1 MAEFKKLVITTK
13 GQALMAKLMSGAATA
28 QFTKISVSETAY
40 TDAQLEGLTSLSGIK
55 QSTPISKIIRT
66 NNVAVQVEGA
76 LTNTELA
83 AGYYMRTIGLFAIDP
98 DDGEIL
104 YAVTNASQ
112 AGYMPPYNGI
122 TVSGAFFKL
131 VTTVSNASNVTLEVD
146 PAAVATIGDVQDL
159 QKQISDLQA
168 YIGYT
173 DDDIF
178 GVEADF
184 TNRKF
189 TRLAGSVN
197 RTPGASFNTVNAFGG
212 RRRCIVTDDGKVLA
226 YYGEPG
232 YVENG
237 ALTQA
242 ITIGEETYPVGTAV
256 QVMVEQPK
264 FYYKVVPLKLDK
276 IENGKGYHLRKAR
289 YYVSDTKKAGFKL
302 HPAFIHAQN
311 EKDYIYLAAYEGSIY
326 DVSESTYI
334 LDDAQ
339 VLETGSAGD
348 KFSSIANA
356 KPASGLTQNLN
367 REAVTGLALRRG
379 VPGWYQS
386 LPTTVAASQ
395 LLFMIEYASFN
406 SQSSIGMGA
415 VSKTDDGTTSMT
427 EVTGA
432 TSSLGNASGSVTN
445 GNGINIV
452 SYRGEENLWG
462 NIWTWVMDCYITG
475 NGQHDLFITDRW
487 ERTAI
492 YRLTGITLAKTNGY
506 VSAFGYQENYD
517 WLFVTSETLGNS
529 TLPVGDYF
537 YQNNTYNG
545 QLAALL
551 GGQWN
556 DGATAG
562 AFCWHVN
569 AAASYRDRGIGG
581 RLVYVPGITN

>member
-197 RTPGASFNTVNAFGG
+197 RTPGASFDTVNAFGG

-289 YYVSDTKKAGFKL
+289 YYVSDTKKAGFKP
-302 HPAFIHAQN
+302 HPAFVHAEN

-339 VLETGSAGD
+339 VLDTSSSGD

-367 REAVTGLALRRG
+367 REVVTGLAYRRG

-406 SQSSIGMGA
+406 SQTAIGMGA

-432 TSSLGNASGSVTN
+432 TASLGNASGSITN
-445 GNGINIV
+445 TNGINIV

-475 NGQHDLFITDRW
+475 NGQHDLFIVDRW
-487 ERTAI
+487 QRTAI
-492 YRLTGITLAKTNGY
+492 HRSTGITLAKTNGY

-529 TLPVGDYF
+529 SLPVGDYF

-551 GGQWN
+551 GGRWSS
-556 DGATAG
+556 GAYAG
-562 AFCWHVN
+562 AFFWCVDN
-569 AAASYRDRGIGG
+569 AASYRARSIGG
-581 RLVYVPGITN
+581 RLVYVPGVTN